1 MSKNANSRNDGVEF
15 RLKTDGSENPKYI
28 DLLDEDK
35 PVAGQKF
42 VCISFISPEKIIK
55 QREHYNFQEFLK
67 HWDMH
72 KSLEK
77 FNQFL
82 SFLSY
87 KYSNLKF
94 DDLTKDLQ
102 DFCTEEKGKLFTS
115 TLEDEYKNYMDMNEN
130 RLEEEFNSKFAF
142 QTSVRGVKVRGSYP
156 SQPEAELRCKML
168 REVDPNHDVYVGPVG
183 TWMPFHPE
191 AYKTGRVEYLED
203 ELNQLM
209 HEKDKNEKNAKTEF
223 EKRVR
228 ETKEKAI
235 QDNIKKAQETGNVL
249 TQTINKDGQL
259 ISVKDM
265 NTTEMDMN
273 IDIDSGN
280 NQNATVSS
288 DDVRRAL
295 FEGENIVIDYK
306 NSDHGVNQLQSIS
319 EEDKKYFA
327 KVQKEQKEQKEQQAN
342 EEKNSV
348 SKPSF

>member
-1 MSKNANSRNDGVEF
+1 MSKDSTFSSNNVPNGVEL
-15 RLKTDGSENPKYI
+15 RTNADGTPNPRYI

-35 PVAGQKF
+35 PVAGQRF
-42 VCISFISPEKIIK
+42 TCISFISPEKIIK
-55 QREHYNFQEFLK
+55 QRETYNFEQFLK
-67 HWDMH
+67 QWDMH

-77 FNQFL
+77 FNHFL

-87 KYSNLKF
+87 KYTLKF

-102 DFCTEEKGKLFTS
+102 DFCTEEKANLFNS
-115 TLEDEYKNYMDMNEN
+115 SVEDEFKNFMDMNET
-130 RLEEEFNSKFAF
+130 RLEEEFNSKYNF

-156 SQPEAELRCKML
+156 SQQEAELRCKML

-209 HEKDKNEKNAKTEF
+209 QEKDKNEKYAKTEF

-228 ETKEKAI
+228 ESKEKAI

-249 TQTINKDGQL
+249 TQTINEQGQL
-259 ISVKDM
+259 VSVKDM
-265 NTTEMDMN
+265 NTTETTIQ
-273 IDIDSGN
+273 IDGGAD
-280 NQNATVSS
+280 A
-288 DDVRRAL
+288 VRKAL

-306 NSDHGVNQLQSIS
+306 NSDHGVSQLQSIS
-319 EEDKKYFA
+319 EEDKLRYA
-327 KVQKEQKEQKEQQAN
+327 QEQKKTQ
-342 EEKNSV
+342 
-348 SKPSF
+348 